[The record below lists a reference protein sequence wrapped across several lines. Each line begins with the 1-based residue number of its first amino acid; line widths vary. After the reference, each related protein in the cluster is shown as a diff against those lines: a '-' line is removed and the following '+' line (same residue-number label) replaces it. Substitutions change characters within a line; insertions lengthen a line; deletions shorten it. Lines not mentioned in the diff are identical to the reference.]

1 MQEKQVLLYII
12 QLLSTLFSID
22 FNNLLFA
29 DYYLSFSEG
38 SS

>member
-12 QLLSTLFSID
+12 QLLSTVFSID
-22 FNNLLFA
+22 FNNLLFV